1 MYEDAQKIFDYLPI
15 RPALLEGEYIQYLW
29 ETFSILDNT
38 ETSTRSF
45 SIMPFHL
52 LFMMAIQYKVLRIY
66 KTQQDKYNLAMI
78 IKHPRNGE
86 EGVLYPESP
95 STLAFLGE
103 AELIDLLKIVG
114 LSKEDAKGIK
124 KLTTNYRNNNLAHAK
139 GYIEPNII
147 SKIKDYLDS
156 LDKIQ
161 SVYLYMNIDIA
172 NRILDEIK
180 EYEYLDMD
188 VIFERNM
195 LDDNITPKDLGV
207 IISCILNSEEEFIFF
222 EQLEYLVNKG
232 LEFSYQDTISALKI
246 RVLDEFDDDKR
257 LYLIRTLVENNEID
271 ESLKKKI
278 LIRSVKRDYEKEII
292 ELLNT

>member
-1 MYEDAQKIFDYLPI
+1 MYEEAQRIFDYLPI
-15 RPALLEGEYIQYLW
+15 RSVPLEQEYIQYLW
-29 ETFSILDNT
+29 ETFSVLDNT

-52 LFMMAIQYKVLRIY
+52 LFMMAIQYKVIKISEHNQKYY
-66 KTQQDKYNLAMI
+66 KNFIEKNKNLEKESINILLSQKKSVFDISSIRERSIGDLFNSITQD
-78 IKHPRNGE
+78 
-86 EGVLYPESP
+86 
-95 STLAFLGE
+95 
-103 AELIDLLKIVG
+103 
-114 LSKEDAKGIK
+114 
-124 KLTTNYRNNNLAHAK
+124 
-139 GYIEPNII
+139 NII
-147 SKIKDYLDS
+147 IKDYLDS